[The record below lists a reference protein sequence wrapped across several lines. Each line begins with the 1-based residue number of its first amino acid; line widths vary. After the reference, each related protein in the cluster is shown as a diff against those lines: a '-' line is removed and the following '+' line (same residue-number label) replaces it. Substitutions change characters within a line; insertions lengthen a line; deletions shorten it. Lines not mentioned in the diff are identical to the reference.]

1 MNTMVV
7 SVAAMCHHMARAQA
21 RKISSRPRP
30 DVYVD
35 TAAMLSHFTSSV
47 LPLSAEDM
55 KARIAAT
62 QFTASKWDMCISPK
76 RGGIY
81 LYM

>member
-21 RKISSRPRP
+21 RRISSRPRP

-35 TAAMLSHFTSSV
+35 TAAMLSHFTSTV
-47 LPLSAEDM
+47 LPGAMVNSSVVLNLPRFEAH
-55 KARIAAT
+55 ALNA
-62 QFTASKWDMCISPK
+62 
-76 RGGIY
+76 G
-81 LYM
+81 